1 MDSVIITGLLAY
13 GMSGK
18 VFHAPFLEAH
28 PGFKLHAITERNQK
42 KAQQDYPS
50 LISYNSVDELLDDP
64 EIDMVVINT
73 PNFSHVDYAKRALLK
88 GKHILVEKPFAATT
102 AEAQEVFA
110 LAKTQ
115 GKQVFVFQNRRWDS
129 DFNSVKKVIEAGSL
143 GKLNEVHFRY
153 DRYRNE
159 IGPKTFKEEPIPAS
173 GLLYDLGPHLLDQAI
188 SIFGKPSS
196 YHKILGMN
204 RKGTQVDD
212 YFSIHLSYAD
222 SVNVFIHANMLVVDA
237 QPAFVL
243 HGTNGSFI
251 KDRTDVQEAQLLKG
265 MKPTDPVYAV
275 EDKDTA
281 GRLTLI
287 DEEGNKTQSH
297 IIAEK
302 GKYPELF
309 EAVYASLT
317 QGKAYPVR
325 EEQILWQLEI
335 LESK

>member
-64 EIDMVVINT
+64 AIDLVVINT

-88 GKHILVEKPFAATT
+88 GKHILVEKPFAATV
-102 AEAQEVFA
+102 AEATELFD
-110 LAKTQ
+110 LARSL

-129 DFNSVKKVIEAGSL
+129 DFNSVKKVIDQQSL

-159 IGPKTFKEEPIPAS
+159 IGPKTFKEEPMPAS
-173 GLLYDLGPHLLDQAI
+173 GLLYDLGPHLLDQVI
-188 SIFGKPSS
+188 SVFGKPLS
-196 YHKILGMN
+196 YHKILGKN
-204 RKGTQVDD
+204 RKNTQVDD

-222 SVNVFIHANMLVVDA
+222 SVNVFVHANMLVTDI

-243 HGTNGSFI
+243 HGTNGSLI
-251 KDRTDVQEAQLLKG
+251 KDRTDIQEAQLLKG
-265 MKPTDPVYAV
+265 MKPTDPAYALEEPGMEAV
-275 EDKDTA
+275 
-281 GRLTLI
+281 LTLI
-287 DEEGNKTQSH
+287 DDQGNKKQST
-297 IIAEK
+297 IAADK

-309 EAVYASLT
+309 EAVHASLT
-317 QGKAYPVR
+317 QGKAYPVT

>member
-18 VFHAPFLEAH
+18 VFHAPFIEAH

-50 LISYNSVDELLDDP
+50 LISYNSIDELLDDHAI
-64 EIDMVVINT
+64 ELVVINT
-73 PNFSHVDYAKRALLK
+73 PNFSHVDYAKRALFK
-88 GKHILVEKPFAATT
+88 GKHILVEKPFAATV
-102 AEAQEVFA
+102 AEAQEVFE
-110 LAKTQ
+110 LAKKVN
-115 GKQVFVFQNRRWDS
+115 KQVFVFQNRRWDS
-129 DFNSVKKVIEAGSL
+129 DFNTVKDVIEQQRL

-159 IGPKTFKEEPIPAS
+159 IGPKTFKEEPMPAS

-188 SIFGKPSS
+188 SIFGKPLS
-196 YHKILGMN
+196 YHKILGKN
-204 RKGTQVDD
+204 RVGTQVDD
-212 YFSIHLSYAD
+212 YFSIHLSFAD
-222 SVNVFIHANMLVVDA
+222 SVNVFVHANMLVTDA

-243 HGTNGSFI
+243 HGTTGSFI

-265 MKPTDPVYAV
+265 MKPTDPLYAI
-275 EDKDTA
+275 EDEGMA

-287 DEEGNKTQSH
+287 DDEGNKTQSH
-297 IIAEK
+297 IPAEK

-309 EAVYASLT
+309 EAVHASLR
-317 QGKAYPVR
+317 QGEAFPVR

>member
-42 KAQQDYPS
+42 KAQQDYPA

-64 EIDMVVINT
+64 AIEMVVINT
-73 PNFSHVDYAKRALLK
+73 PNFSHVDYAKQALLK
-88 GKHILVEKPFAATT
+88 GKHILVEKPFAATA
-102 AEAQEVFA
+102 AEAQEVFD

-188 SIFGKPSS
+188 SIFGKPLS
-196 YHKILGMN
+196 YHKILGKN
-204 RKGTQVDD
+204 RVGTQVDD

-222 SVNVFIHANMLVVDA
+222 SINVFVHANMLVVDA

-265 MKPTDPVYAV
+265 MKPTDPMYAV
-275 EDKDTA
+275 EDESMA
-281 GRLTLI
+281 GILTLI

-297 IIAEK
+297 RSAEK

-317 QGKAYPVR
+317 QGKAYPVK

>member
-64 EIDMVVINT
+64 AIQLVVINT
-73 PNFSHVDYAKRALLK
+73 PNFSHVDYSKRALLK
-88 GKHILVEKPFAATT
+88 GKHILVEKPFAATV
-102 AEAQEVFA
+102 AEALEVFD
-110 LAKTQ
+110 LAKKV

-129 DFNSVKKVIEAGSL
+129 DFNSVKKVIEQQSL

-188 SIFGKPSS
+188 SIFGKPLSF
-196 YHKILGMN
+196 HKILGKN
-204 RKGTQVDD
+204 RVGTQVDD

-222 SVNVFIHANMLVVDA
+222 SVNVFVHANMLVTDA

-265 MKPTDPVYAV
+265 MKPTDPSYAL
-275 EDKDTA
+275 EDRNKA
-281 GRLTLI
+281 GKLTLI
-287 DEEGNKTQSH
+287 DEQGNKTQSLVA
-297 IIAEK
+297 AEK

-317 QGKAYPVR
+317 ADKSFPIR
-325 EEQILWQLEI
+325 EEQILWQLEV

>member
-64 EIDMVVINT
+64 SIQLVVINT

-88 GKHILVEKPFAATT
+88 GKHILVEKPFAATV
-102 AEAQEVFA
+102 AEAQEVFD
-110 LAKTQ
+110 LAKTV

-129 DFNSVKKVIEAGSL
+129 DFNSVKKVIEQQSL

-173 GLLYDLGPHLLDQAI
+173 GLLYDLGPHLLDQVI
-188 SIFGKPSS
+188 SLFGKPLSF
-196 YHKILGMN
+196 HKILGKN
-204 RKGTQVDD
+204 RVGTQVDD

-222 SVNVFIHANMLVVDA
+222 SVNVFVHANMLVTDA

-265 MKPTDPVYAV
+265 MKPTDPSYAL
-275 EDKDTA
+275 EDEAMA
-281 GRLTLI
+281 GKLTLI
-287 DEEGNKTQSH
+287 DEKGNKTASMVV
-297 IIAEK
+297 AEK

-317 QGKAYPVR
+317 AGKPFPVR
-325 EEQILWQLEI
+325 EEQILWQLGI